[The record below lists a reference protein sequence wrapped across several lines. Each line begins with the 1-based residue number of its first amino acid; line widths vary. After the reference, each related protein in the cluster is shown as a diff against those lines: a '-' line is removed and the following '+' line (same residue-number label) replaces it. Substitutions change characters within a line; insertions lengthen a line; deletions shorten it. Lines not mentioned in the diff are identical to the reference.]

1 MNDFIKKQTSVD
13 LNKDLQEQELSFQES
28 LEELKQKQTP
38 EYLFYK
44 GYIDGCEDYD
54 NHNSLLFEAFP
65 NKNKHYLAGYKAA
78 QDFTRRLP
86 EIYKQREYY
95 RKRLEEYKKKNNL
108 N

>member
-1 MNDFIKKQTSVD
+1 MV
-13 LNKDLQEQELSFQES
+13 L
-28 LEELKQKQTP
+28 LE
-38 EYLFYK
+38 
-44 GYIDGCEDYD
+44 
-54 NHNSLLFEAFP
+54 
-65 NKNKHYLAGYKAA
+65 NKNKHYLTGYKAA